1 LVYSESIGS
10 FNGSLSLFS
19 FLISFREMKFNDL
32 TYNISF
38 AILIITAVY
47 TLVYAGL
54 TGLLLCSSVT
64 LIASAFMN
72 QFELIV
78 AVAVIFSL
86 FYIYFLRGMLR
97 RFEPFQN
104 QNNAQQIINRI
115 SKMKN
120 DYHQVPQNLQNPH
133 LEPAGVY
140 DPAVEGFE
148 DVQPQVRKEGESS
161 ESKAAPSKRTNEV
174 NPVEVE
180 KVTSAVEGAKKKT
193 DQEIAS
199 EEFQSATNGL
209 FKMGK
214 MPSENMD
221 GPKLDA
227 GSTLMKAMESFK
239 PEQINAM
246 TSDTKSL
253 LETQKSLMNMLTQ
266 MRPVLA
272 DGKELLQTFS
282 GMFGNSGGAFKL

>member
-1 LVYSESIGS
+1 
-10 FNGSLSLFS
+10 
-19 FLISFREMKFNDL
+19 MKFNDL
-32 TYNISF
+32 TYNISLV
-38 AILIITAVY
+38 ILVITAVY
-47 TLVYAGL
+47 TLVYSGL

-64 LIASAFMN
+64 LIAAAFME
-72 QFELIV
+72 QFELIT

-86 FYIYFLRGMLR
+86 FYIYYLKGLLRK
-97 RFEPFQN
+97 FEPFQN
-104 QNNAQQIINRI
+104 QDNAQTILGRVN
-115 SKMKN
+115 KMK
-120 DYHQVPQNLQNPH
+120 DEYHQVPQNLKDPR

-140 DPAVEGFE
+140 DPAVEGFQ
-148 DVQPQVRKEGESS
+148 DIQPQVPKEGESA
-161 ESKAAPSKRTNEV
+161 ESSSAPAKRMNEV
-174 NPVEVE
+174 DSQQVQE
-180 KVTSAVEGAKKKT
+180 VTSAVTDAKKKT
-193 DQEIAS
+193 DKEIAA

-209 FKMGK
+209 FKVGK

-221 GPKLDA
+221 GPKLDS

-246 TSDTKSL
+246 TADTKQL

>member
-1 LVYSESIGS
+1 
-10 FNGSLSLFS
+10 
-19 FLISFREMKFNDL
+19 MKFNNL
-32 TYNISF
+32 TYNISLV
-38 AILIITAVY
+38 ILVITAVY
-47 TLVYAGL
+47 TLVYAGI

-64 LIASAFMN
+64 LIAAAFME

-86 FYIYFLRGMLR
+86 FYIYYLRSILR

-104 QNNAQQIINRI
+104 QDNTHTILNRLA
-115 SKMKN
+115 KMK
-120 DYHQVPQNLQNPH
+120 DEYHQIPQEVKNPR

-140 DPAVEGFE
+140 DPAVEGFQ
-148 DVQPQVRKEGESS
+148 DVQPQVPKEGESS
-161 ESKAAPSKRTNEV
+161 ESSSAPAKRMNEV
-174 NPVEVE
+174 NSKQVND
-180 KVTSAVEGAKKKT
+180 VTSAVSDAKKKS
-193 DQEIAS
+193 DQEIAT

-209 FKMGK
+209 FKVGK

-221 GPKLDA
+221 GPTLDS

-239 PEQINAM
+239 PEQMNAM
-246 TSDTKSL
+246 TEDTKKL
-253 LETQKSLMNMLTQ
+253 LETQKSLMGMLTQ

-282 GMFGNSGGAFKL
+282 GMFGGGGAFKL

>member
-1 LVYSESIGS
+1 
-10 FNGSLSLFS
+10 
-19 FLISFREMKFNDL
+19 MKFNQL
-32 TYNISF
+32 TYNISIG
-38 AILIITAVY
+38 ILGITALY

-64 LIASAFMN
+64 LIAAAFID
-72 QFELIV
+72 QFEIIT

-86 FYIYFLRGMLR
+86 FYIYFLRGFLR
-97 RFEPFQN
+97 KFEPFQN
-104 QNNAQQIINRI
+104 QDNAQTILSRV
-115 SKMKN
+115 SKMK
-120 DYHQVPQNLQNPH
+120 DSYHQVPQNLQDPR

-140 DPAVEGFE
+140 DPAVEGFQ
-148 DVQPQVRKEGESS
+148 DLQPSMPKEGESQ
-161 ESKAAPSKRTNEV
+161 ESSSASAKRSNEV
-174 NPVEVE
+174 NPQQVQD
-180 KVTSAVEGAKKKT
+180 VTSAIQKKSEDDISK
-193 DQEIAS
+193 

-209 FKMGK
+209 FKVGK

-239 PEQINAM
+239 PDQVNAM
-246 TSDTKSL
+246 TNDTKQL

-282 GMFGNSGGAFKL
+282 GMFGAGGPLKL

>member
-1 LVYSESIGS
+1 
-10 FNGSLSLFS
+10 
-19 FLISFREMKFNDL
+19 
-32 TYNISF
+32 
-38 AILIITAVY
+38 
-47 TLVYAGL
+47 
-54 TGLLLCSSVT
+54 
-64 LIASAFMN
+64 
-72 QFELIV
+72 
-78 AVAVIFSL
+78 
-86 FYIYFLRGMLR
+86 LR
-97 RFEPFQN
+97 RFLRKFEPFEN
-104 QNNAQQIINRI
+104 QDTSQSILNRVA
-115 SKMKN
+115 KMKN
-120 DYHQVPQNLQNPH
+120 QYHEIPQNLQDNL

-148 DVQPQVRKEGESS
+148 DIQPQVRKEGESS
-161 ESKAAPSKRTNEV
+161 ESKAAPAKRMNEV
-174 NPVEVE
+174 NPVEAD
-180 KVTSAVEGAKKKT
+180 KVTSAVEDAKKKT
-193 DQEIAS
+193 DKEIAS

-239 PEQINAM
+239 PEQMNAM
-246 TSDTKSL
+246 TSDTKQL

-282 GMFGNSGGAFKL
+282 GMFGGGGAFKL

>member
-1 LVYSESIGS
+1 
-10 FNGSLSLFS
+10 
-19 FLISFREMKFNDL
+19 MKFNNL
-32 TYNISF
+32 TYNISLV
-38 AILIITAVY
+38 ILVITAVY
-47 TLVYAGL
+47 TLVYSGL

-64 LIASAFMN
+64 LLAAAFVE
-72 QFELIV
+72 QFEIIV

-86 FYIYFLRGMLR
+86 FYIYYLR
-97 RFEPFQN
+97 RFLRKFEPFEN
-104 QNNAQQIINRI
+104 QDTSQSILNRVA
-115 SKMKN
+115 KMKN
-120 DYHQVPQNLQNPH
+120 QYHEIPQNLQDNL

-148 DVQPQVRKEGESS
+148 DIQPQVRKEGESS
-161 ESKAAPSKRTNEV
+161 ESKAAPAKRMNEV
-174 NPVEVE
+174 NPVEAD
-180 KVTSAVEGAKKKT
+180 KVTSAVEDAKKKT
-193 DQEIAS
+193 DKEIAS

-239 PEQINAM
+239 PEQMNAM
-246 TSDTKSL
+246 TSDTKQL

-282 GMFGNSGGAFKL
+282 GMFGGGGAFKL